1 MPRRLLIALWA
12 ALAASAAAP
21 AGALDEQREDVR
33 AFVGE
38 MAARHGFAAAELER
52 VFAEAQSRPS
62 IIAAMSRPAERA
74 KPWYEYRALFVTDR
88 RVTRGVDTARL
99 QADALAAAAARG
111 VAPEV
116 ILAITGVETMYGENT
131 GSHRVIDALATLA
144 FDYPPRAGY
153 FRSEL
158 EQFLLLSREAGVDP
172 LTATGSYAG
181 AMGAPQFMPRS
192 FRAFARDGNRD
203 GRIDLWGSWP
213 DIAESVANYFVAN
226 GWRRGEPL
234 YVSAELWDPDVEGLP
249 GNRLELAES
258 VGSLRARGVEFDSP
272 LPDDAQAMFIALRD
286 ADAPSY
292 RVGFHNFWVITRYNR
307 SAMYALATAEL
318 AAALAAAPAETPA
331 PETPSPPQPDP
342 AVAPTGAPTPGAG
355 R

>member
-144 FDYPPRAGY
+144 FDYPRRGAF
-153 FRSEL
+153 FRGEL
-158 EQFLLLSREAGVDP
+158 EQFLLMAREESLDP
-172 LTATGSYAG
+172 LAPTGSYAG
-181 AMGAPQFMPRS
+181 AMGIPQFMPSS
-192 FRAFARDGNRD
+192 FRAYAVDGDEDGHRNLWANWADVFA
-203 GRIDLWGSWP
+203 
-213 DIAESVANYFVAN
+213 SVANYLVQH
-226 GWRRGEPL
+226 GWRSGEPVMVPADASGADL
-234 YVSAELWDPDVEGLP
+234 AGLEF
-249 GNRLELAES
+249 GELALTETVES
-258 VGSLRARGVEFDSP
+258 LHRRGVRFESA
-272 LPDDAQAMFIALRD
+272 LP
-286 ADAPSY
+286 ADAPAVLLRLAGRDGPEY
-292 RVGFHNFWVITRYNR
+292 RVGFANFYAITRYNR
-307 SAMYALATAEL
+307 SQLYASAVSDLAEAID
-318 AAALAAAPAETPA
+318 AATRPSPSDDPPAIAAP
-331 PETPSPPQPDP
+331 
-342 AVAPTGAPTPGAG
+342 
-355 R
+355 